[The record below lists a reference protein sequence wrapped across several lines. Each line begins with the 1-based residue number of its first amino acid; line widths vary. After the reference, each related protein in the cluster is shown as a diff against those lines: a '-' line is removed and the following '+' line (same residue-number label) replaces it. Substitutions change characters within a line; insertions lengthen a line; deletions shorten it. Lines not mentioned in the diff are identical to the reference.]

1 MAVPSAIR
9 WSFGLG
15 SWWGVPVRLHLF
27 LVLFCVALVSMTLPA
42 MPAEALLTLA
52 VILISLLLHE
62 SAHALAAVKLGG
74 EVDAIVLGPLGGL
87 LAPRVPNEPEPQ
99 FFVAFAGPIV
109 NLALAVSAAAIL
121 VFRGQPNTV
130 ELIMQVAPASLA
142 EGDWLLSTARLLV
155 WWNCWVFV
163 LNLIPVFPF
172 DFGPALRAML
182 WPLVGKRTAGE
193 VAGQA
198 GRLVALG
205 LLLLAISFSRAEEP
219 AAASHW
225 GSHWLPLS
233 LLAVFVF
240 FSAQHDLTLLRRE
253 SNNPLLLSGPTRNSI
268 WDDDEEGLVLVEH
281 SSMTSQQEPAD
292 ERRRWDEAGED
303 ARVDDILAR
312 LHSGGLEQL
321 STEDRDILQ
330 RASRRYRRRRDG
342 ERL

>member
-27 LVLFCVALVSMTLPA
+27 LVLFCVALVSMTLAA

-62 SAHALAAVKLGG
+62 AAHALAAVKLGG
-74 EVDAIVLGPLGGL
+74 EVDALVLGPLGGL
-87 LAPRVPNEPEPQ
+87 LSPRVPNEPEPQ

-205 LLLLAISFSRAEEP
+205 LLLLAISVSRAEEP
-219 AAASHW
+219 ANP
-225 GSHWLPLS
+225 SHWLPIS

-253 SNNPLLLSGPTRNSI
+253 SNNPLLLSGPTRDSI
-268 WDDDEEGLVLVEH
+268 WDEDEEGLVLVEH
-281 SSMTSQQEPAD
+281 SSMSSQQEPAD

-321 STEDRDILQ
+321 SPEDRDILQ